1 MEKQSLL
8 DSLSLLVENSKSFQS
23 IMADG
28 KVTEEEIKTLAERIC
43 QLMSQVEEKLSADD
57 FKLVS
62 ELITEMSVFYV
73 VSKFNE
79 KVR

>member
-8 DSLSLLVENSKSFQS
+8 DSLILQVENSKSFQS

-28 KVTEEEIKTLAERIC
+28 KVTDSEVKMLSDRISCLLTQAEEN
-43 QLMSQVEEKLSADD
+43 LSADD

-62 ELITEMSVFYV
+62 ELLTEMSVFYV
-73 VSKFNE
+73 VAKFNE
-79 KVR
+79 MGR